1 MASWQETY
9 EQLKKRKKQ
18 IDNAKTPSEIKQINI
33 AGSSKK
39 DNISIPSYTN
49 NNTQLPLPSV
59 VPLRTTVT
67 MPTTKKKEE
76 KRTWLNL
83 GAFDDG
89 YDFGDIT
96 KTILGTSKNI
106 TQNLFEGAIGI
117 AEKGI
122 DAGAYGIGLLG
133 DDKLKQDMQKFI
145 EKDLIDEEKLAEYAS
160 WTNPTALINQL
171 VVGNKSDEYT
181 VLGEKSQ
188 DLVQSAGQ
196 LAGTMG
202 LQYVGVPWWL
212 TTGTTSFGGEVEQA
226 FKKDATYGEAGFSG
240 LVSAGAE
247 ILTEKISG
255 GISFG
260 GKTLDQGLKKV
271 ITEKISNKALSN
283 LIKFGL
289 DATGEGFEEVATEF
303 ISTIGQQLSYEREE
317 TWQELLNNEE
327 AMDAY
332 ISQVG
337 NALFGEEARANYG
350 EAFIGGAVLGGGAN
364 LGKLATSSKTGR
376 DYDTG
381 LTTDETVVVEA
392 ETNRRI
398 DAQEQAGK
406 KLTAKEKAKIEEQV
420 KQEVLKKSNTQQ
432 TQDIAPT
439 NNTIQNTQE
448 TVEDIDNQIAVLEEQ
463 LSNTESDAEYERLST
478 EIKELED
485 RANQL
490 EQQEIAPVQ
499 IASVEQTQQPTTQEV
514 ETNLATDVVS
524 NTQNIENVE
533 QTDTNAGD
541 VVQVASEQQ
550 TGQQAT
556 NESQVDNNIEVG
568 QKYVSKAKNQEIEF
582 KVLDRKGDTVLVE
595 VEKSTLPSMTKGAK
609 HNVSINSPLIKGIT
623 NNKSTNI
630 VESDTKSDTQ
640 TQQNV
645 ENSAE
650 TLQTAERTTPT
661 QEELDNLE
669 YTRKN
674 KSGSEY
680 ASEYYALGNKYG
692 TTNLYKALNNYKSTG
707 KAIEE
712 EIAPIRHELAETTKE
727 LVKTIKDTTKEV
739 TKLKKELNEV
749 KESVSEIVEEGKA
762 LTEADLPYIEQIQ
775 KEAPNQDVAP
785 IRNNLTTEESQ
796 ELDMLED
803 IPFDLSVDEQARLEE
818 LQNEERATP
827 EEEAITEAIDPFKDR
842 DYENIRKSKAYQYE
856 HPEVR
861 PFFQAEAKT
870 MLGDLNNSQKG
881 ERYVIGDISQTGN
894 GDYQF
899 SGQKRH
905 TTEDIAYLLDSQYGY
920 TYDDIRKGLNAIIED
935 HGAENIAVAKRIE
948 FALNDRLLY
957 GYTDLYGEK
966 MPPNQDY
973 IDLLKTNQWND
984 YFDSLEQS
992 NIPPYEATSE
1002 EVSNTD
1008 IEQEYNKLYL
1018 EELNRLKKRQ
1028 EELNVILKEGN
1039 KELLTDNFIE
1049 ELAKQNVE
1057 AGIESGRLKLNKSLD
1072 IAPVKD
1078 DFDNGGPLLKVSPKM
1093 EQETTNKNVDWEA
1106 LEDTS
1111 KGNQQSLK
1119 VKKLGETLQPNKKDL
1134 SNLEDTSK
1142 GNQQQFNTE
1151 TMELEDS
1158 IEKKTKKQIKQELLQ
1173 KTGIMNESLDNANK
1187 LPKILMENTDPIRL
1201 QEMIFG
1207 RGLGTDINKMFF
1219 HKVKDNTSEKI
1230 RFQNKE
1236 RAEIK
1241 ALGIKARSKESAAV
1255 QKYGEKQW
1263 TNETTGEVLPYG
1275 DKELASEF
1283 PNVETQKKIKQA
1295 SEIIR
1300 QKYDSYLDQTNKVL
1314 TSLGYDAIPKRK
1326 DYMRHFQELNDIFS
1340 RVGIPYNYNEMIAND
1355 LPTDINGLT
1364 ADFSPSKN
1372 FFASALRRK
1381 GTKTTYDAITGIDGY
1396 LEGIGNLIYHTE
1408 DIQRL
1413 RAYEQ
1418 YIRDTYGENHGFDNL
1433 ETLTDEEKVK
1443 RIEKIQDN
1451 HLSNYASWLH
1461 EYTNTLAGKKALVDR
1476 SIESLAGRSIYSFLN
1491 TTKSQV
1497 GKNMIGFNLSS
1508 ALTNVIAE
1516 VQALAKTNKL
1526 ATVKGLSDTV
1536 KNIFVKDGFVE
1547 KNNFLTS
1554 RFGSDM
1560 LSKNLWQRMG
1570 DAGFIFMQGTDNF
1583 ISQLVVRS
1591 KYNELKAKGL
1601 SDQQAHDEAGKFAS
1615 RIMGDRSQGATANL
1629 YNSQMLG
1636 IVTQFQLEVNNQLYS
1651 MFYDTYHE
1659 SKERAK
1665 GNAIKTGAGMTYTLG
1680 QLAVLTHLFG
1690 AGFEAMAGYNP
1701 TFDIIGMLMT
1711 AFGLDDEEEDEDTT
1725 AENLGQAFEKLVDA
1739 LPYVNIITG
1748 GGRIPISEALPL
1760 EELFTGKDE
1769 FGNDKSRVET
1779 LKEALPYYVLPTGYG
1794 QIKKT
1799 TQGLGMYDED
1809 LPIAG
1814 SYTDSGN
1821 LRFTAGDSTW
1831 DKVQAGVFGRW
1842 ANKEAQAYVDSEFKS
1857 IDKENID
1864 ELIDLGMTSSE
1875 YRKLKEDINKVGE
1888 TKNDKGYIKY
1898 TDDNGNTYWYDKKTQ
1913 TLYDSNNKESNTSI
1927 LDLTKATSKEQ
1938 KIEYI
1943 DNLDLTTDQKNIL
1956 VNNMLSENLVDEY
1969 GYQKYIGTE
1978 INKKGKEVEKTYWY
1992 DEKNDIL
1999 YDSKYEEVRSSLL
2012 DDLVKAE
2019 ETNVDMGEYDKFAT
2033 YEEFDFSY
2041 KNPKKYEWL
2050 KENDISYDEYTYD
2063 EDTKDIYDYA
2073 YNNPE
2078 VYKTGKAITGDFKD
2092 YMEYKDYIY
2101 DLKADKDKNGKSIS
2115 GSRKTKVIS
2124 YVNELDLTIPQ
2135 KAILI
2140 RQEYSTFDDYNY
2152 DIVDYVDNL
2161 DIDYE
2166 DKVSILEG
2174 LDMKVSEDG
2183 TISW

>member
-59 VPLRTTVT
+59 VPLKTTVT

-76 KRTWLNL
+76 KRTWFNL

-106 TQNLFEGAIGI
+106 TQNLYEGALGI
-117 AEKGI
+117 AEKTI
-122 DAGAYGIGLLG
+122 DTGAYGIGLLG

-145 EKDLIDEEKLAEYAS
+145 EKDLIDEEKIAKYAS
-160 WTNPTALINQL
+160 WSNPTALINQL
-171 VVGNKSDEYT
+171 VVGDKSDEYT

-196 LAGTMG
+196 LAGTAG

-260 GKTLDQGLKKV
+260 GKTLDKGLKEV
-271 ITEKISNKALSN
+271 ISEKISNKAVSN

-303 ISTIGQQLSYEREE
+303 ISTLGQQLSYEREE

-327 AMDAY
+327 AMDSY
-332 ISQVG
+332 IGQVG

-406 KLTAKEKAKIEEQV
+406 KLTAKDKAKIEEEV
-420 KQEVLKKSNTQQ
+420 KQEVLKKFNTQ
-432 TQDIAPT
+432 PT
-439 NNTIQNTQE
+439 NKEDLTQAKVQQSNTQE
-448 TVEDIDNQIAVLEEQ
+448 TVQDIDNQIVALEEQ
-463 LSNTESDAEYERLST
+463 LTNTEDPVEYERLST
-478 EIKELED
+478 EIKELEE

-490 EQQEIAPVQ
+490 EQQGIAPV
-499 IASVEQTQQPTTQEV
+499 QTQQPTTQQV
-514 ETNLATDVVS
+514 ETNLPTEFDS
-524 NTQNIENVE
+524 NTQNIETNNSSIVETGNSVYNKSNKEVVLDERGDTTRGINEVGNAVEGSNVPEINEIVPEREYTTKEWKEFEKRAATTRKTNLSEYE
-533 QTDTNAGD
+533 QQLSTDIKNNFNKEVVFFDDKNSKYLGGASVNQKDTIYILSNENVTDRTENFVAYHEVLESEILHNKNLKSKYIDVAIDEIINDEGFKKTREVFVADQENLKNAPD
-541 VVQVASEQQ
+541 KLIAKDIIVDIFAEQQ
-550 TGQQAT
+550 TGI
-556 NESQVDNNIEVG
+556 N
-568 QKYVSKAKNQEIEF
+568 
-582 KVLDRKGDTVLVE
+582 KGYDLN
-595 VEKSTLPSMTKGAK
+595 L
-609 HNVSINSPLIKGIT
+609 
-623 NNKSTNI
+623 
-630 VESDTKSDTQ
+630 SDTTLEVIDYNLQAFNNEVKNKKNT
-640 TQQNV
+640 
-645 ENSAE
+645 E
-650 TLQTAERTTPT
+650 TKT
-661 QEELDNLE
+661 QED
-669 YTRKN
+669 
-674 KSGSEY
+674 
-680 ASEYYALGNKYG
+680 
-692 TTNLYKALNNYKSTG
+692 
-707 KAIEE
+707 
-712 EIAPIRHELAETTKE
+712 IAPIRQELAETTKE

-739 TKLKKELNEV
+739 NKLKKELNEV
-749 KESVSEIVEEGKA
+749 KESVSEIVEEGKT
-762 LTEADLPYIEQIQ
+762 LTEADLPHIEQIQ
-775 KEAPNQDVAP
+775 KEVPNQDVAP
-785 IRNNLTTEESQ
+785 IRNNLTEAETQ
-796 ELDMLED
+796 ELDTLD
-803 IPFDLSVDEQARLEE
+803 NIPFDLTAEEQARKNELEM
-818 LQNEERATP
+818 
-827 EEEAITEAIDPFKDR
+827 TENNRYYMNDTMTLDKKSLKALSKNIKD
-842 DYENIRKSKAYQYE
+842 A
-856 HPEVR
+856 
-861 PFFQAEAKT
+861 
-870 MLGDLNNSQKG
+870 LDLNNKQRAELENAIQEYSMQENASKEDLHDIIEHKFGKQSIETQLEDVVEVQRAIKNTKIKPTDDLRQMTDYFQTKQKNFG
-881 ERYVIGDISQTGN
+881 RITMSNAGMEIDKVYQELSERYN
-894 GDYQF
+894 GFFPETITNPADQF
-899 SGQKRH
+899 ER
-905 TTEDIAYLLDSQYGY
+905 
-920 TYDDIRKGLNAIIED
+920 IIEVANMSKVSTEKIILPEETIQD
-935 HGAENIAVAKRIE
+935 ITDFVYESVQDYKYSEYVKDSNQMYKDGWENI
-948 FALNDRLLY
+948 
-957 GYTDLYGEK
+957 
-966 MPPNQDY
+966 
-973 IDLLKTNQWND
+973 
-984 YFDSLEQS
+984 
-992 NIPPYEATSE
+992 NIP
-1002 EVSNTD
+1002 
-1008 IEQEYNKLYL
+1008 
-1018 EELNRLKKRQ
+1018 
-1028 EELNVILKEGN
+1028 
-1039 KELLTDNFIE
+1039 IE
-1049 ELAKQNVE
+1049 ETNDT
-1057 AGIESGRLKLNKSLD
+1057 D
-1072 IAPVKD
+1072 IAPV
-1078 DFDNGGPLLKVSPKM
+1078 LTVSPKVKAK
-1093 EQETTNKNVDWEA
+1093 TPSRNVDWEA

-1111 KGNQQSLK
+1111 KGNQQ
-1119 VKKLGETLQPNKKDL
+1119 
-1134 SNLEDTSK
+1134 
-1142 GNQQQFNTE
+1142 QFNSE

-1158 IEKKTKKQIKQELLQ
+1158 TEKKTKKEIKQELLQ

-1207 RGLGTDINKMFF
+1207 RGLGNDINKMFF

-1236 RAEIK
+1236 RTEIK

-1263 TNETTGEVLPYG
+1263 TNEAGEVLAYG

-1283 PNVETQKKIKQA
+1283 PNVETQNKIKRA

-1326 DYMRHFQELNDIFS
+1326 DYMRHFQELNDIFT
-1340 RVGIPYNYNEMIAND
+1340 RVGIPYNYNEMTAND

-1372 FFASALRRK
+1372 FFASALQRK

-1433 ETLTDEEKVK
+1433 EMLTDEEKVK

-1461 EYTNTLAGKKALVDR
+1461 EYTNTLAGKKALIDR
-1476 SIESLAGRSIYSFLN
+1476 SVESLAGRRIYSFLN

-1497 GKNMIGFNLSS
+1497 GKNMIGFNVSS
-1508 ALTNVIAE
+1508 ALTNVVAE

-1536 KNIFVKDGFVE
+1536 KNIFIKDGFVE

-1560 LSKNLWQRMG
+1560 LSKNLWQRIG

-1601 SDQQAHDEAGKFAS
+1601 SDAQAHEEAGKFAS
-1615 RIMGDRSQGATANL
+1615 RIMGDRSQGATANI

-1636 IVTQFQLEVNNQLYS
+1636 LVTQFQLEVNNQLYS

-1659 SKERAK
+1659 SKEKAK
-1665 GNAIKTGAGMTYTLG
+1665 NNAIKTGAGMTYTLG

-1779 LKEALPYYVLPTGYG
+1779 LKEALPYYVLPTGYS

-1875 YRKLKEDINKVGE
+1875 YKKLKEDINKVGE

-1898 TDDNGNTYWYDKKTQ
+1898 TDEDGNSYWYDKKTQ
-1913 TLYDSNNKESNTSI
+1913 TVYDSNNKESDVSI

-1943 DNLDLTTDQKNIL
+1943 DSLDLTTDQKNTL

-1978 INKKGKEVEKTYWY
+1978 VNKKGKEVEKTYWY

-1999 YDSKYEEVRSSLL
+1999 YDSKYKEVRNSLL

-2063 EDTKDIYDYA
+2063 EDTKDVYDYA

-2078 VYKTGKAITGDFKD
+2078 VYKAGKAIAGDFKD
-2092 YMEYKDYIY
+2092 YMEYTDYIY
-2101 DLKADKDKNGKSIS
+2101 DLKADKDSEGKSIS

-2135 KAILI
+2135 KAMLI
-2140 RQEYSTFDDYNY
+2140 RREYSTFDDYNY

-2166 DKVSILEG
+2166 DKVSILES